1 MYNLFRFFLRYHLFI
16 LFISL
21 EALCFFIIY
30 KSKPYNHAAYI
41 NVANAMSGRVYKT
54 YADSRDYLY
63 LRRIND
69 SLMAEN
75 ALLRAR
81 LPESLMKTKPDTMVI
96 TDTSGKYAQHFVFV
110 SARVIRNSVNQASNL
125 IYLDKGRL
133 QGVNKQMGV
142 INSSGI
148 VGQIIS
154 VTDNYAVAMSE
165 LSKDFKVSAKLKK
178 NEYFGNMHWDGIN
191 STTATMEE
199 VPKHVPVQV
208 GDTVVTS
215 GFSELYP
222 RNIMIGTIRKVKAE
236 PDKNFL
242 DISVNLSTDFG
253 NLSYVYVVKNLKRN
267 EILTLDSLTN
277 KND

>member
-1 MYNLFRFFLRYHLFI
+1 MGG
-16 LFISL
+16 
-21 EALCFFIIY
+21 
-30 KSKPYNHAAYI
+30 K
-41 NVANAMSGRVYKT
+41 VYKT
-54 YADSRDYLY
+54 YTNARDYFY
-63 LRRIND
+63 LRRISD

-75 ALLRAR
+75 ALLRSR
-81 LPESLMKTKPDTMVI
+81 LPESRISIKADTSTI
-96 TDTSGKYAQHFVFV
+96 TDTAGKYIQHFVYV
-110 SARVIRNSVNQASNL
+110 SARVIRNSVNQPSNL
-125 IYLDKGRL
+125 IYLDKGRQ
-133 QGVNKQMGV
+133 QGINKQMGV
-142 INSSGI
+142 INASGI

-178 NEYFGNMHWDGIN
+178 NEYFGNMHWDGVN

-199 VPKHVPVQV
+199 VPKHVPVKV

-222 RNIMIGTIRKVKAE
+222 RNIMIGTIRTVKAE

-267 EILTLDSLTN
+267 ELLTLDSLVN